1 VVEAWIVGAALK
13 ILADVLDYR
22 LRRLEMANLAGAL
35 AIMLALRLPWPEIAV
50 RGVFAFVLNV
60 LAYLVNDVV
69 DLERDLASGRAPEK
83 TRFLAAHENAALLA
97 EAILF
102 AILCAIAV
110 WWSPWLLVPAVLGA
124 GICWFY
130 TKRLKH
136 VPIADVVA
144 MALWGAA
151 MPLVA
156 VPPDRMLGWVLI
168 GELALFSACFELIQ
182 VLRDRES
189 DAELGITTTAVR
201 FGAERTLSVLRI
213 TMVVAAIYAIL
224 TLHRF
229 IGIALLIAPLLPATG
244 DRERYWN
251 RVRLVFGLSWL
262 AIIASIALEGGSS
275 GAVLTIRE

>member
-1 VVEAWIVGAALK
+1 VGAALK

-35 AIMLALRLPWPEIAV
+35 AIMVALRLPLSEIAV

-83 TRFLAAHENAALLA
+83 TRFLAEHEHAALLA
-97 EAILF
+97 EALLF
-102 AILCAIAV
+102 AILCAIAL

-124 GICWFY
+124 GICWIY

-144 MALWGAA
+144 MTLWGAA

-156 VPPDRMLGWVLI
+156 VPPDRMLGWALI
-168 GELALFSACFELIQ
+168 GELALFSTCFELIQ

-201 FGAERTLSVLRI
+201 LGAERTLNVLR
-213 TMVVAAIYAIL
+213 VAMLFAAGYAIL
-224 TLHRF
+224 ILHRYL
-229 IGIALLIAPLLPATG
+229 GIALLIAPLVPASG
-244 DRERYWN
+244 DPQRYWN

-262 AIIASIALEGGSS
+262 AIIASIALQGTSS
-275 GAVLTIRE
+275 GVLGSIHD

>member
-1 VVEAWIVGAALK
+1 VGAALK
-13 ILADVLDYR
+13 ILADVLEYR

-35 AIMLALRLPWPEIAV
+35 AIMVALRLPLAEIAV

-83 TRFLAAHENAALLA
+83 TRFLAEHESAALFA
-97 EAILF
+97 EALLF
-102 AILCAIAV
+102 GILCAIAL

-124 GICWFY
+124 GICWIY
-130 TKRLKH
+130 TKQLKH
-136 VPIADVVA
+136 VPIADVLA
-144 MALWGAA
+144 MTLWGAA

-156 VPPDRMLGWVLI
+156 VPPDSMLGWALI
-168 GELALFSACFELIQ
+168 GELALFSTCFELIQ

-201 FGAERTLSVLRI
+201 LGAERTLNVLRV
-213 TMVVAAIYAIL
+213 TMLFAAGYAVLI
-224 TLHRF
+224 LHRYL
-229 IGIALLIAPLLPATG
+229 GIALLIAPLLPASG
-244 DRERYWN
+244 DPQRYWN

-262 AIIASIALEGGSS
+262 AIIASIALQGTSS
-275 GAVLTIRE
+275 GVLGSIRD